1 MPEAPTG
8 KTEVPTGKTEPA
20 DPNPIPHLI
29 PHPIPHAIPHGYVLC
44 FDFGLRR
51 IGTAIGQA
59 TTRTASSLE
68 TVSNGQNSG
77 QAPDWATISR
87 LIKDWKPSQ
96 FLIGLPLDLDGNET
110 EMSRLARRFGAQLEK
125 RFAKPCIYYDE
136 RFSSQAAEQ
145 RFVELRASG
154 QARRKDAKQLDS
166 VAAQLI
172 LQNWL
177 QSLPASLVSTGP

>member
-1 MPEAPTG
+1 MPETATSQ
-8 KTEVPTGKTEPA
+8 
-20 DPNPIPHLI
+20 
-29 PHPIPHAIPHGYVLC
+29 AIPQAIPEGYVLC

-68 TVSNGQNSG
+68 TVSNGQSRAGGGG
-77 QAPDWATISR
+77 QPPDWAAISR
-87 LIKDWKPSQ
+87 LVKDWRPSQ

-110 EMSRLARRFGAQLEK
+110 EMSGLARRFGTQLEQ
-125 RFAKPCIYYDE
+125 RFGKPCIYYDE
-136 RFSSQAAEQ
+136 RFSSQAAGQ
-145 RFVELRASG
+145 MFVELRASG
-154 QARRKDAKQLDS
+154 HARRKDAKQLDS

-177 QSLPASLVSTGP
+177 QSLPANPGSSGP